1 MILNLAS
8 TSLCIVAVLSSIGEG
23 SGISSI
29 IEKDWNEFNFIMV
42 LRLRVAAAQEMRTGY
57 FIAFTFLLAGM
68 I

>member
-1 MILNLAS
+1 M
-8 TSLCIVAVLSSIGEG
+8 AVLSSIGEG